1 MVARSAG
8 AVSAVVVGVLAVAT
22 MPVAVVA
29 TRYSDSY
36 DLLHA
41 GFAVPVCLGLGIA
54 AVVLARRARA
64 RSSATLGSSGG
75 RRSAS
80 LARLL
85 GILAICIACSCLI
98 ALAVYGVLTY
108 LAA

>member
-1 MVARSAG
+1 VLG
-8 AVSAVVVGVLAVAT
+8 LLAVAA
-22 MPVAVVA
+22 MPVAVTT
-29 TRYSDSY
+29 TRYSGSY

-41 GFAVPVCLGLGIA
+41 GLAVPVCLGLGIA

-64 RSSATLGSSGG
+64 RSSATLGSSRG

>member
-1 MVARSAG
+1 VVARSAG

-41 GFAVPVCLGLGIA
+41 GFAVPLCLGLGIA
-54 AVVLARRARA
+54 AVVLARRART
-64 RSSATLGSSGG
+64 RGSATLGSSGG
-75 RRSAS
+75 RSAS

-98 ALAVYGVLTY
+98 ALSVYGVLTF
-108 LAA
+108 LSA